1 MLSEN
6 DSKKSALSVTRAG
19 GFLTE
24 WKAAID

>member
-1 MLSEN
+1 MLREN
-6 DSKKSALSVTRAG
+6 DSKKSTISVTRAG